1 MLRTVPLGT
10 EYLLPPVEIGGYKYS
25 VPNGTQGCVVSVI
38 YSEDRIFEN
47 HNSSIIQV

>member
-25 VPNGTQGCVVSVI
+25 VPNGTA
-38 YSEDRIFEN
+38 RLR
-47 HNSSIIQV
+47 SISNLF